1 MRVRFVPYWTRENP
15 YQRLLAEELTR
26 LGAEVEGE
34 QADVLPRAFGR
45 DRPDVLHLHW
55 LTPLYRGPSRWRNA
69 VKIGQLALRL
79 LVLRLR
85 GTRIVWTAHNLTGHE
100 TAGARE
106 ELVFAGLV
114 ARIAHVVIAHGP
126 FAEAILRRRLRLGP
140 SQRIVVI
147 PHGSYVG
154 AYAEGIGAQEARER
168 LGLDKD
174 NTVFLFL
181 GQIRRY
187 KGLHELLE
195 AFRDFADPQSRLV
208 IAGRP
213 AGEGVL
219 DDLEKA
225 IAGDPRVLL
234 HPRFV
239 RDDEV
244 QIYMAAADVVVLPF
258 LDVLTSGSVVL
269 AMSFGKPCLSRRV
282 GCVEDSIGE
291 AGGILCGPGGAG
303 LRAGLEEARDAAP
316 HWQAMGAANRRR
328 AEYWSFARVAEQTL
342 DAYRGTLA
350 GI

>member
-26 LGAEVEGE
+26 LGVEVEGE

-69 VKIGQLALRL
+69 VKIGLLALQL

-85 GTRIVWTAHNLTGHE
+85 GTRILWTAHNLTGHE

-126 FAEAILRRRLRLGP
+126 SAEAILRQRLRLGP
-140 SQRIVVI
+140 SQRIAVI

-154 AYAEGIGAQEARER
+154 AYSEGIGAGEARTR
-168 LGLDKD
+168 LGLDED
-174 NTVFLFL
+174 AAIFLFL

-187 KGLHELLE
+187 KGLLDLVE
-195 AFRDFADPQSRLV
+195 AFRSFPDPNSRLV
-208 IAGRP
+208 IAGRA
-213 AGEGVL
+213 AGQGVL
-219 DDLEKA
+219 EELGA
-225 IAGDPRVLL
+225 AVGGDPRVLL

-239 RDDEV
+239 PDDEIQV
-244 QIYMAAADVVVLPF
+244 YMAAADVVVLPF

-282 GCVEDSIGE
+282 GCVEDALGE
-291 AGGILCGPGGAG
+291 VGGIFCGPGFAG
-303 LRAGLEEARDAAP
+303 LRAGLGEARAAASRWP
-316 HWQAMGAANRRR
+316 AMGAANRHN
-328 AEYWSFARVAEQTL
+328 AEHWSFARVAEHTL
-342 DAYRGTLA
+342 DAYRGSSGA
-350 GI
+350 

>member
-55 LTPLYRGPSRWRNA
+55 LTPLYRGPSPWRNA
-69 VKIGQLALRL
+69 LKIGLLAARL

-100 TAGARE
+100 SAGARE

-126 FAEAILRRRLRLGP
+126 SAEAILRQRLRLGP

-147 PHGSYVG
+147 PHACYVG
-154 AYAEGIGAQEARER
+154 AYPEGIGAREARVR
-168 LGLDKD
+168 LGLDED
-174 NTVFLFL
+174 VAVFLFL

-187 KGLHELLE
+187 KGLLELVE
-195 AFRDFADPQSRLV
+195 AFRSFPDPNSRLV
-208 IAGRP
+208 IAGRA
-213 AGEGVL
+213 AGQGVL
-219 DDLEKA
+219 EELEA
-225 IAGDPRVLL
+225 AVGGDPRIVL

-239 RDDEV
+239 PDDEIQV
-244 QIYMAAADVVVLPF
+244 YMAAADAVVLPF
-258 LDVLTSGSVVL
+258 LGVLTSGSVVL

-282 GCVEDSIGE
+282 GCVEDAIGE
-291 AGGILCGPGGAG
+291 AGGIFCGPGVEG
-303 LRAGLEEARDAAP
+303 LRAGLDAARSATSR
-316 HWQAMGAANRRR
+316 WVSMGAANRRR
-328 AEYWSFARVAEQTL
+328 AEDWTFARVAEQTL
-342 DAYRGTLA
+342 VAYGETTPRA
-350 GI
+350 

>member
-55 LTPLYRGPSRWRNA
+55 LTPLYRGPSPWRNA
-69 VKIGQLALRL
+69 VKIGLLALRL
-79 LVLRLR
+79 LVLRWR
-85 GTRIVWTAHNLTGHE
+85 GARIVWTAHNLTGHE

-126 FAEAILRRRLRLGP
+126 SAEAILRRRLRLGP

-154 AYAEGIGAQEARER
+154 AYPEGIGAVDARAR
-168 LGLDKD
+168 LGLDSGEA
-174 NTVFLFL
+174 VFLFL

-187 KGLHELLE
+187 KGLQELIE
-195 AFRDFADPQSRLV
+195 AFRGFADSQSRLV

-213 AGEGVL
+213 AGEGAL
-219 DDLEKA
+219 EELEKA
-225 IAGDPRVLL
+225 IGDDPRIVL
-234 HPRFV
+234 HPCFV
-239 RDDEV
+239 PDDEIQV
-244 QIYMAAADVVVLPF
+244 YMAAADVVVLPF

-282 GCVEDSIGE
+282 GCVEDSIDE
-291 AGGILCGPGGAG
+291 AGGIFCGPGVEG
-303 LRAGLEEARDAAP
+303 LRAGLEEARGAASRWP
-316 HWQAMGAANRRR
+316 AMGAANRRY
-328 AEYWSFARVAEQTL
+328 AEYWSFARVAEHTL
-342 DAYRGTLA
+342 DAYRGTPGA
-350 GI
+350 